1 MTSTEF
7 WYIQL
12 LFCLLINRDFDG
24 VKLCLNTSNGGDLE
38 GSLLS
43 FVAVSDCC
51 FLCGDSLV
59 HTSVFCTIYLID
71 FIFAAV
77 DPNQPQLTFKFNL
90 FHHKYKVYN
99 YKINKKHNSLLS
111 VECERYHWKK
121 GCVYVINLWEIA
133 ENHVHNISNY
143 RSKLT

>member
-24 VKLCLNTSNGGDLE
+24 VKCCLNTSNGGDLE
-38 GSLLS
+38 GVPTIFCRSIRLLF
-43 FVAVSDCC
+43 FVWW
-51 FLCGDSLV
+51 FTDSLV
-59 HTSVFCTIYLID
+59 HTSVFSTIYLID

-121 GCVYVINLWEIA
+121 DAYTLSIYE
-133 ENHVHNISNY
+133 
-143 RSKLT
+143 K

>member
-24 VKLCLNTSNGGDLE
+24 VKRCLNTSNGGDLE
-38 GSLLS
+38 GVPTIFCRSIRLLF
-43 FVAVSDCC
+43 FV
-51 FLCGDSLV
+51 LCGDSLV
-59 HTSVFCTIYLID
+59 HTSVFSTIYLID

-121 GCVYVINLWEIA
+121 DAYTLSIYE
-133 ENHVHNISNY
+133 
-143 RSKLT
+143 K